1 MRYPELKICCFFQRR
16 VLYLNN
22 CGFDTLRHFVP
33 RPELLGLFERITI
46 YAYQLWIFIL
56 AYLLIKEQPEQV
68 ESGE

>member
-1 MRYPELKICCFFQRR
+1 MRPFFIAI
-16 VLYLNN
+16 LAIILA
-22 CGFDTLRHFVP
+22 GFVP

>member
-1 MRYPELKICCFFQRR
+1 MIYHLSQLGNLLQRDNALSPAAR
-16 VLYLNN
+16 VTNE
-22 CGFDTLRHFVP
+22 DTP